1 MADLEGFLPS
11 DSEAADD
18 LHSLAAAVKE
28 RLLSFAAG
36 PAGDSGRPVVC
47 VTSGGTTVPLE
58 KQCVRF
64 IDNFSTG
71 TRGAKSAER
80 FLEKGYAVVFLT
92 RKGSVQ
98 PFTDALS
105 NESSFAVLKEALKL
119 SPTNGLEL
127 QETKA
132 GAGLKEAVRKIHEAC
147 ESRLLLT
154 VQYTTVFEY
163 MLLLRAIA
171 QELRRWR
178 ARAMV
183 YLTAAVS
190 DFYLPWDRR
199 AISRPA
205 GGAQAAVLRGRAG
218 AQPGACPEDARGAPD
233 RMGARCLCGE
243 LQAGD
248 GRGPPRAKGE
258 GRAGVLR
265 HARRGRQPPPN
276 PQDARPRL
284 LAGRI
289 AGHPA
294 GASRGGH
301 RAADSGVPSRD
312 ARQAPSA
319 IAPAELLPGFFDS
332 TPHTRTSRAYA
343 CGITGSMHE

>member
-190 DFYLPWDRR
+190 DFYLPWDRM
-199 AISRPA
+199 AEHKLQSSA
-205 GGAQAAVLRGRAG
+205 GALELSLEHVPKMLGVLRTEWAPDAFVVSFKLETDEGLLE
-218 AQPGACPEDARGAPD
+218 QKARGALESYG
-233 RMGARCLCGE
+233 M
-243 LQAGD
+243 
-248 GRGPPRAKGE
+248 
-258 GRAGVLR
+258 
-265 HARRGRQPPPN
+265 HAVVANLLPTRKTHVRVYWPGGS
-276 PQDARPRL
+276 QDIRL
-284 LAGRI
+284 E
-289 AGHPA
+289 PA
-294 GASRGGH
+294 
-301 RAADSGVPSRD
+301 AADIEQQIVAFLVEMHAKHR
-312 ARQAPSA
+312 
-319 IAPAELLPGFFDS
+319 LP
-332 TPHTRTSRAYA
+332 
-343 CGITGSMHE
+343 

>member
-233 RMGARCLCGE
+233 EWAPDAFVVSFKLETDEGLLEQKARGALESYGM
-243 LQAGD
+243 
-248 GRGPPRAKGE
+248 
-258 GRAGVLR
+258 
-265 HARRGRQPPPN
+265 HAVVANLLPTRKTHVRVYWPGGS
-276 PQDARPRL
+276 QDIRL
-284 LAGRI
+284 E
-289 AGHPA
+289 PA
-294 GASRGGH
+294 
-301 RAADSGVPSRD
+301 AADIEQQIVAFLVEMHAKHR
-312 ARQAPSA
+312 
-319 IAPAELLPGFFDS
+319 LP
-332 TPHTRTSRAYA
+332 
-343 CGITGSMHE
+343 